1 MIVYGGFDSTYTHF
15 FECWRIILVP
25 CWWCGVVATHPDRIY
40 AGLGKM
46 QLLHKLRHRMRL
58 LLDCGEEILVSFCSV
73 SGELTSSVLTADF
86 LFIAVQSQMTTS
98 RTSSD
103 EELLLL
109 SCLSR
114 RCSER
119 KTVDKG
125 HCENELRA
133 FSFVFF
139 NGLAQSSP
147 SYPRRVHCEEI
158 KHLCMSSSWQCPLQ
172 NVIIWVLGNRRK
184 IEHSKASIISPSHSL
199 NRD

>member
-1 MIVYGGFDSTYTHF
+1 LGSFCSNDDVISMIVYGGFDSTCTYF

-25 CWWCGVVATHPDRIY
+25 CWWCGVVATPPDRIY

-98 RTSSD
+98 RTLSD

-125 HCENELRA
+125 HCENELWV

-139 NGLAQSSP
+139 NGLCAIITVVSKKSTLWRDQTPLHEQLMTMPFTECDNLSP
-147 SYPRRVHCEEI
+147 WE
-158 KHLCMSSSWQCPLQ
+158 
-172 NVIIWVLGNRRK
+172 
-184 IEHSKASIISPSHSL
+184 
-199 NRD
+199 

>member
-1 MIVYGGFDSTYTHF
+1 MLEDYFSSLLMVWCCCNASRSHL
-15 FECWRIILVP
+15 CWF
-25 CWWCGVVATHPDRIY
+25 
-40 AGLGKM
+40 GKM

-73 SGELTSSVLTADF
+73 SGELTSPVLTADF

-98 RTSSD
+98 RTLSD

-125 HCENELRA
+125 HCENELWA
-133 FSFVFF
+133 FSFVFC
-139 NGLAQSSP
+139 NGLCAIITVVSKKSTLWRDQT
-147 SYPRRVHCEEI
+147 
-158 KHLCMSSSWQCPLQ
+158 PLHEQ
-172 NVIIWVLGNRRK
+172 LMTMPFTECDNLSTW
-184 IEHSKASIISPSHSL
+184 E
-199 NRD
+199 